1 MRSLSSSRRDRSCGA
16 RAGDHHPHERGS
28 AVIEA
33 AVAIPALIAITLA
46 LLWTISLGI
55 THVRVDEAAYSAA
68 RLAARGASE
77 DSVRLAVQSRL
88 ASAEIEMTG
97 DADTVSVT
105 VTDHV
110 LADVPILRG
119 LATPVS
125 ATAVVARE
133 IE

>member
-1 MRSLSSSRRDRSCGA
+1 
-16 RAGDHHPHERGS
+16 
-28 AVIEA
+28 
-33 AVAIPALIAITLA
+33 
-46 LLWTISLGI
+46 
-55 THVRVDEAAYSAA
+55 
-68 RLAARGASE
+68 
-77 DSVRLAVQSRL
+77 VQSRL

-105 VTDHV
+105 VTDLV

-125 ATAVVARE
+125 ATAFVARE

>member
-1 MRSLSSSRRDRSCGA
+1 M
-16 RAGDHHPHERGS
+16 
-28 AVIEA
+28 EA
-33 AVAIPALIAITLA
+33 AVAIPALVAITLA
-46 LLWTISLGI
+46 LLWIISLGV

-68 RLAARGASE
+68 RLAARGVSE

-88 ASAEIEMTG
+88 ASARVEMTS

-125 ATAVVARE
+125 ATAIVARE
-133 IE
+133 SG

>member
-1 MRSLSSSRRDRSCGA
+1 VRSLSSSRRDRGCCA
-16 RAGDHHPHERGS
+16 RTGDNHSYERGS

-33 AVAIPALIAITLA
+33 AVAIPALVAIALA
-46 LLWTISLGI
+46 LLWIISLGV

-68 RLAARGASE
+68 RLAARGATE
-77 DSVRLAVQSRL
+77 DSVRLVVQSRL
-88 ASAEIEMTG
+88 ASAQVEMTS

-119 LATPVS
+119 LTAPIS
-125 ATAVVARE
+125 ATAVVAWE
-133 IE
+133 GG